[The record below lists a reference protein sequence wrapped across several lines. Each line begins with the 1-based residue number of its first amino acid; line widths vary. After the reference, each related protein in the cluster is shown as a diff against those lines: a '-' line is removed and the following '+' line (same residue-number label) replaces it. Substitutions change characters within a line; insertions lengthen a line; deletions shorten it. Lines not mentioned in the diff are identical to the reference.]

1 MYFLKNRKTREL
13 ALQIM
18 YSCNI
23 SKIKDIK
30 LKIKEFQLI
39 KINILKNINL
49 YYLYKILNGIKKN
62 KKYIKKIILKS
73 LSIKETYIGKI
84 EFFILNIAIY
94 ELKINNK
101 IPYKIII
108 DESIKL
114 AKKFGCNNSYKLIN
128 KILDKIYKYKKN
140 KNIEK

>member
-1 MYFLKNRKTREL
+1 MYFLKNQKTREL

-18 YSCNI
+18 YSCKI
-23 SKIKDIK
+23 SKITNIK

-39 KINILKNINL
+39 NPKILKNINL

-62 KKYIKKIILKS
+62 KKYIRQKIYSS
-73 LSIKETYIGKI
+73 LTFKETYIGKI

-94 ELKINNK
+94 ELKINRK

-108 DESIKL
+108 NESIKL
-114 AKKFGCNNSYKLIN
+114 AKKFGFNNSYKLIN
-128 KILDKIYKYKKN
+128 NILDKIYN
-140 KNIEK
+140 N